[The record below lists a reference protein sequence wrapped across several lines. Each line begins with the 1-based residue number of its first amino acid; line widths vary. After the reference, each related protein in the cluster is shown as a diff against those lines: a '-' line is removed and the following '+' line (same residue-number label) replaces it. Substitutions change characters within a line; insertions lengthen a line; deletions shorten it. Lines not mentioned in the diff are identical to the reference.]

1 MPGVNTYDVPLILP
15 GLRKEESIF
24 QMLNALEHLQQVS
37 KDVFSKI
44 EKRVAENHE
53 RIASIDKRANV
64 AMAKI
69 EKIRGSRKAIRVFSC
84 AKYPAPEKIEQ
95 YTSLHTCDG
104 LEQNPLPDIDQNYHV
119 VSKFPKADHDAIKDK
134 LQFYN
139 VQLNPA
145 KRKDDQA
152 NQGLGGLP
160 KDISSISSL
169 LLFNT
174 TENPYKK
181 YVILDPLE
189 GAITKTRK
197 GLEEEDADMAA
208 APVTITNREEMELL
222 GLTNYFYVP
231 NLGDVPEL
239 DVPVH
244 LPDLPGIADDLA
256 WR

>member
-1 MPGVNTYDVPLILP
+1 MPGVTYDVPLIFP

-24 QMLNALEHLQQVS
+24 QMVNALEYLEQVS
-37 KDVFSKI
+37 NDVFSKI
-44 EKRVAENHE
+44 EKRVVENRD
-53 RIASIDKRANV
+53 RISAVDKRVNV
-64 AMAKI
+64 AQARI
-69 EKIRGSRKAIRVFSC
+69 DKIRGSRKAIRVFSS
-84 AKYPAPEKIEQ
+84 AKYPAPDRLQ
-95 YTSLHTCDG
+95 LYTSLHKFDG
-104 LEQNPLPDIDQNYHV
+104 MNDKPLPGIDNNYHV
-119 VSKFPKADHDAIKDK
+119 VSKFPKADHESIKEK

-139 VQLNPA
+139 VQLNT
-145 KRKDDQA
+145 KQNKGDKSD
-152 NQGLGGLP
+152 QGLGGLP
-160 KDISSISSL
+160 KDIPSVSSL

-181 YVILDPLE
+181 YVVLDPLE

-197 GLEEEDADMAA
+197 GLDEEEENLAA
-208 APVTITNREEMELL
+208 APVTITNREQMELL

>member
-15 GLRKEESIF
+15 GLRKEESIL
-24 QMLNALEHLQQVS
+24 QMVNALEHLQQVS
-37 KDVFSKI
+37 NDVFSKI
-44 EKRVAENHE
+44 EKRVAENRD
-53 RIASIDKRANV
+53 RIAAIDKRANI

-69 EKIRGSRKAIRVFSC
+69 EKVRGSKKAIRVFSSS
-84 AKYPAPEKIEQ
+84 KYPAPEKLEQ
-95 YTSLHTCDG
+95 YLSLHTCDG
-104 LEQNPLPDIDQNYHV
+104 LDPKALQCVDQNYYV
-119 VSKFPKADHDAIKDK
+119 TSKFPKADHDSMKEK

-145 KRKDDQA
+145 TRKTDKSD
-152 NQGLGGLP
+152 QGLGGLP

-189 GAITKTRK
+189 GAVTKTRK
-197 GLEEEDADMAA
+197 GLDEEDEDLAA

-239 DVPVH
+239 DVPAH

-256 WR
+256 WK